1 MKYKIKGKIDNLD
14 IVKQV
19 CETRGV
25 DYSNLE
31 LFLNPKEWV
40 RSNPARY
47 NNMVKVAEVIIDAVK
62 KSLNIGILIDS
73 DCDGY
78 LSSAMIVNYLNDVL
92 GFNGM
97 RFYIHENK
105 EHGLTP
111 YIMNQIKQYPPQL
124 LIIPD
129 ASSSDWTQHQQL
141 FDMGVK
147 TVIID
152 HHEAEGYS
160 PFALVV
166 NNQLQEE
173 SNKTLSAGGMVMKL
187 LEQMDL
193 MLGEDKAKN
202 YYDLASVS
210 LVGDCMLM
218 NNPETRYYV
227 QQGLLNI
234 NNPLLEELIRAEGE
248 RSYET
253 ISFDIAP
260 TINAFIRMGS
270 LQERQEVFL
279 ALIGNRALREI
290 TIRGQGKFE
299 LPLPEYI
306 SKMASRIKSRQT
318 TAIKKALESE
328 NTLISSEE
336 LNIPITVCIL
346 DDEVSK
352 SLTGLIGN
360 RLTEIYKKPA
370 IVLKRT
376 KEGFLAGSGRTIDT
390 FPDFKDYC
398 NELGFFEFCAGH
410 QGAFGCGIYD
420 KKLNELYMNIS
431 GKTLGE
437 DFDCYLVDKAY
448 ENNVSAF
455 DIMSIGELNR
465 YWSRGFDKPLFYV
478 KLTNLSGA
486 EVEIIGQ
493 KRNTIRIK
501 KDNIT
506 YLKFKCEPEEIEAI
520 QNKVVKEV
528 ELVGH
533 FAVNEYYDNLYPQ
546 VIIEDLEYKGEEK
559 PKEGFGFDFSNF
571 NIQW

>member
-40 RSNPARY
+40 RSNPAIY
-47 NNMVKVAEVIIDAVK
+47 NNMVKVAEIIIDAVK
-62 KSLNIGILIDS
+62 NNLNIGILIDS

-111 YIMNQIKQYPPQL
+111 YIMNQIRQYPPQL

-129 ASSSDWTQHQQL
+129 ASSSDWVQHQQL

-187 LEQMDL
+187 LEQMDIL
-193 MLGEDKAKN
+193 LGEDKAKN
-202 YYDLASVS
+202 YCDLASVS

-218 NNPETRYYV
+218 NHPETRYYV

-234 NNPLLEELIRAEGE
+234 NNPLLDELIRAEGE

-260 TINAFIRMGS
+260 TINAFIRMGT

-318 TAIKKALESE
+318 TAVKKALESE

-376 KEGFLAGSGRTIDT
+376 KEGFLAGSGRTTDT

-410 QGAFGCGIYD
+410 QGAFGVGITEN
-420 KKLNELYMNIS
+420 KLNELYINTS

-437 DFDCYLVDKAY
+437 DFDCYIVDKAY

-478 KLTNLSGA
+478 KLTNLTGA

-520 QNKVVKEV
+520 QNKIVKEV

-546 VIIEDLEYKGEEK
+546 VIIENLEYKGEDK
-559 PKEGFGFDFSNF
+559 VKEGFGFDFSNF
-571 NIQW
+571 NVQW

>member
-1 MKYKIKGKIDNLD
+1 MKYRVKGKIDNLD
-14 IVKQV
+14 IVKQI

-31 LFLNPKEWV
+31 SFLNPKEWV
-40 RSNPARY
+40 RSNPAIY
-47 NNMVKVAEVIIDAVK
+47 KNLLSVAQTIIDAVNRK
-62 KSLNIGILIDS
+62 LKIGILIDS

-78 LSSAMIVNYLNDVL
+78 LSAAMVVNYLAEVMDYPYVRL
-92 GFNGM
+92 
-97 RFYIHENK
+97 YIHDEK
-105 EHGLTP
+105 QHGLTP
-111 YIMNQIKQYPPQL
+111 YVMSQIKAEPPQL

-129 ASSSDWTQHQQL
+129 ASSSNYKQHEELYQS
-141 FDMGVK
+141 GVEI
-147 TVIID
+147 VIID
-152 HHEAEGYS
+152 HHEADGYS
-160 PFALVV
+160 PFATVV
-166 NNQLQEE
+166 NNQLQDGA
-173 SNKTLSAGGMVMKL
+173 NKTLSAGGMVMKL

-193 MLGEDKAKN
+193 LLGVSRAQD

-218 NNPETRYYV
+218 NNPETRFYV
-227 QQGLLNI
+227 QQGLLNVR
-234 NNPLLEELIRAEGE
+234 NPLIDELMRAEGE

-279 ALIGNRALREI
+279 ALIGNRDLREI

-306 SKMASRIKSRQT
+306 SKMASRIKTRQT

-328 NTLISSEE
+328 ETKLIHD
-336 LNIPITVCIL
+336 LPFTICIL
-346 DDEVSK
+346 DDKVTK

-360 RLTEIYKKPA
+360 RLTELYKKPA
-370 IVLKRT
+370 VVLK
-376 KEGFLAGSGRTIDT
+376 KVDEHFYAGSGRTIDT
-390 FPDFKDYC
+390 FPDFKDYL
-398 NELGFFEFCAGH
+398 NDTKYFVFCQGH
-410 QGAFGCGIYD
+410 QAAFGCKIGQDMLEMMKQDY
-420 KKLNELYMNIS
+420 K

-437 DFDCYLVDKAY
+437 DFDCYIVDKAY

-455 DIMSIGELNR
+455 DIMAVGELNK

-478 KLTNLSGA
+478 KLTGLTGS

-501 KDNIT
+501 KNNIT

-520 QNKVVKEV
+520 QSKVVNEV

-533 FAVNEYYDNLYPQ
+533 FSINEYYDNLYPQ
-546 VIIEDLEYKGEEK
+546 VLIEDLEYKGVEK
-559 PKEGFGFDFSNF
+559 QKESAFGFDFSNF
-571 NIQW
+571 GNIKW

>member
-1 MKYKIKGKIDNLD
+1 MKYKIKGKIDDFD
-14 IVKQV
+14 IVKQI

-31 LFLNPKEWV
+31 SFLNPKEWV
-40 RSNPARY
+40 RSNPSIY
-47 NNMVKVAEVIIDAVK
+47 NNLLQVAEVIIDAVK
-62 KSLNIGILIDS
+62 NNWNIGILIDS

-92 GFNGM
+92 GFQGM
-97 RFYIHENK
+97 RFYLHENK

-111 YIMNQIKQYPPQL
+111 YIMNQIKKYPPQL

-129 ASSSDWTQHQQL
+129 ASSSDLSQQQEL
-141 FDMGVK
+141 YNIGVK

-152 HHEAEGYS
+152 HHEAKEYS

-166 NNQLQEE
+166 NNQLQEDA
-173 SNKTLSAGGMVMKL
+173 NKTLSAGGMVMKL

-193 MLGEDKAKN
+193 ILGENKASN

-218 NNPETRYYV
+218 NHPETRFYV

-234 NNPLLEELIRAEGE
+234 NNPLLDELIRAEGD

-270 LQERQEVFL
+270 LQERQELFL

-306 SKMASRIKSRQT
+306 SRMASRIKTRQT
-318 TAIKKALESE
+318 TAVKKALE
-328 NTLISSEE
+328 NEE
-336 LNIPITVCIL
+336 TVFIHNLPFTICIL
-346 DDEVSK
+346 EDSVNK

-360 RLTEIYKKPA
+360 RLTELYKKPA
-370 IVLKRT
+370 VVLKRY
-376 KEGFLAGSGRTIDT
+376 GSYLAGSGRTIET
-390 FPDFKDYC
+390 FPDFKDYL
-398 NELGFFEFCAGH
+398 NNTNLFVFCAGH
-410 QGAFGCGIYD
+410 QGAFGCKIEWD
-420 KKLNELYMNIS
+420 K
-431 GKTLGE
+431 LGVLQSKYIGQVLSE
-437 DFDCYLVDKAY
+437 DWDAYLVDKAY
-448 ENNVSAF
+448 FDNVSAF
-455 DIMSIGELNR
+455 DIMAVGELNR

-478 KLTNLSGA
+478 KLTNLTGA

-506 YLKFKCEPEEIEAI
+506 YIKFKCEPEEIEAI
-520 QNKVVKEV
+520 QNKIVNEV
-528 ELVGH
+528 ELVGY

-546 VIIEDLEYKGEEK
+546 VIIEDFEYKGKERA
-559 PKEGFGFDFSNF
+559 KEGFGFSFF
-571 NIQW
+571 NTDIKW

>member
-1 MKYKIKGKIDNLD
+1 MKYKIKGKIDDLD
-14 IVKQV
+14 IVKQI

-31 LFLNPKEWV
+31 SFLNPKEWV
-40 RSNPARY
+40 RSNPAIY
-47 NNMVKVAEVIIDAVK
+47 NNLIEVAETIIEAVK
-62 KSLNIGILIDS
+62 NKLNIGILIDS

-92 GFNGM
+92 GFQGM
-97 RFYIHENK
+97 RFYVHENK

-111 YIMNQIKQYPPQL
+111 YIMNQIKEYPPQL

-129 ASSSDWTQHQQL
+129 ASSNDWVQQQEL
-141 FDMGVK
+141 WNMGVK

-152 HHEAEGYS
+152 HHEAKGYS

-166 NNQLQEE
+166 NNQLQEDA
-173 SNKTLSAGGMVMKL
+173 NKTLSAGGMVMKL
-187 LEQMDL
+187 LEQMDIL
-193 MLGEDKAKN
+193 LGENKAPN

-218 NNPETRYYV
+218 NHPETRYYV

-234 NNPLLEELIRAEGE
+234 NNPLLDELLRAEGN

-253 ISFDIAP
+253 ISFDLAP

-270 LQERQEVFL
+270 LQERQELFL
-279 ALIGNRALREI
+279 ALIGNMALREI

-306 SKMASRIKSRQT
+306 SRMASRVKTRQT
-318 TAIKKALESE
+318 TAVKKALD
-328 NTLISSEE
+328 SEE
-336 LNIPITVCIL
+336 TVFIHDLPFTICIL
-346 DDEVSK
+346 EDSVNK

-360 RLTEIYKKPA
+360 RLTELYKKPA
-370 IVLKRT
+370 VVLK
-376 KEGFLAGSGRTIDT
+376 KINDNFYAGSGRTIDT
-390 FPDFKDYC
+390 FPDFKDYL
-398 NELGFFEFCAGH
+398 NSTNFFVFCQGH
-410 QGAFGCGIYD
+410 QSAFGCKI
-420 KKLNELYMNIS
+420 
-431 GKTLGE
+431 GKDMLEQMKQEYKGNTLGD
-437 DFDCYLVDKAY
+437 DFDCYIVDKAY
-448 ENNVSAF
+448 IDTVSAF
-455 DIMSIGELNR
+455 DIMAVGELNR

-478 KLTNLSGA
+478 KLTNLTGA

-506 YLKFKCEPEEIEAI
+506 YLKFKCEPEEIEDI
-520 QNKVVKEV
+520 QNKIVNEV
-528 ELVGH
+528 ELVGY
-533 FAVNEYYDNLYPQ
+533 FAVNEYYDILYPQ
-546 VIIEDLEYKGEEK
+546 VIIEYLEYKGEVK
-559 PKEGFGFDFSNF
+559 IKEGFGFDFSNF
-571 NIQW
+571 NVKW

>member
-1 MKYKIKGKIDNLD
+1 
-14 IVKQV
+14 
-19 CETRGV
+19 
-25 DYSNLE
+25 
-31 LFLNPKEWV
+31 
-40 RSNPARY
+40 
-47 NNMVKVAEVIIDAVK
+47 
-62 KSLNIGILIDS
+62 
-73 DCDGY
+73 
-78 LSSAMIVNYLNDVL
+78 
-92 GFNGM
+92 
-97 RFYIHENK
+97 
-105 EHGLTP
+105 
-111 YIMNQIKQYPPQL
+111 MN
-124 LIIPD
+124 
-129 ASSSDWTQHQQL
+129 H
-141 FDMGVK
+141 
-147 TVIID
+147 
-152 HHEAEGYS
+152 
-160 PFALVV
+160 
-166 NNQLQEE
+166 
-173 SNKTLSAGGMVMKL
+173 
-187 LEQMDL
+187 
-193 MLGEDKAKN
+193 
-202 YYDLASVS
+202 
-210 LVGDCMLM
+210 
-218 NNPETRYYV
+218 PETRYYV

-234 NNPLLEELIRAEGE
+234 NNPLLDELIRAEGE

-260 TINAFIRMGS
+260 TINAFIRMGT

-318 TAIKKALESE
+318 TAVKKALESE

-376 KEGFLAGSGRTIDT
+376 KEGFLAGSGRTTDT

-410 QGAFGCGIYD
+410 QGAFGVGITEN
-420 KKLNELYMNIS
+420 KLNELYINTS

-437 DFDCYLVDKAY
+437 DFDCYIVDKAY

-478 KLTNLSGA
+478 KLTNLTGA

-520 QNKVVKEV
+520 QNKIVKEV

-546 VIIEDLEYKGEEK
+546 VIIENLEYKGEDK
-559 PKEGFGFDFSNF
+559 VKEGFGFDFSNF
-571 NIQW
+571 NVQW

>member
-14 IVKQV
+14 IVKQI

-40 RSNPARY
+40 KSNPAIY
-47 NNMVKVAEVIIDAVK
+47 NNMVRVAEIIIDAVK
-62 KSLNIGILIDS
+62 NNLNIGILIDS

-187 LEQMDL
+187 LEQMDVI
-193 MLGEDKAKN
+193 LGEDKAKN

-306 SKMASRIKSRQT
+306 SKMASRIKTRQT
-318 TAIKKALESE
+318 TAVKKALESE
-328 NTLISSEE
+328 ETILIHD
-336 LNIPITVCIL
+336 LPFTICIL
-346 DDEVSK
+346 EDSINK

-360 RLTEIYKKPA
+360 RLTELYKKPA
-370 IVLKRT
+370 LVLKRYDNY
-376 KEGFLAGSGRTIDT
+376 LAGSGRTIET
-390 FPDFKDYC
+390 FPDFKTYLNETGLFAYC
-398 NELGFFEFCAGH
+398 QGH
-410 QGAFGCGIYD
+410 AGAFGCKIQWD
-420 KKLNELYMNIS
+420 KLGVLQSKYA
-431 GKTLGE
+431 GQTLS
-437 DFDCYLVDKAY
+437 DDWDSYLVDKAY

-455 DIMSIGELNR
+455 DIMAIGELNR

-478 KLTNLSGA
+478 KLTNLTGM

-528 ELVGH
+528 EMVGY

-546 VIIEDLEYKGEEK
+546 VIIEDLEYRGEDK
-559 PKEGFGFDFSNF
+559 VKEGFGFDFSNF